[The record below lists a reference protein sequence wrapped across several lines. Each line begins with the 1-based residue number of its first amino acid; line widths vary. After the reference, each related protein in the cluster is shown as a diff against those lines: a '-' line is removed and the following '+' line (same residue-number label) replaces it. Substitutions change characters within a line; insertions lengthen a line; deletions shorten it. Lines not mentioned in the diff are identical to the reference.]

1 VQSQSLQSQINNE
14 TDTKPNIY
22 YLSATAPMD
31 WLLKAEMPVAMKTW
45 KAVNPFMWGIVG
57 LNVLGVLV
65 MLGKQLLIKEEPLES
80 EEAKQGGG
88 NQYAD

>member
-1 VQSQSLQSQINNE
+1 
-14 TDTKPNIY
+14 
-22 YLSATAPMD
+22 MD
-31 WLLKAEMPVAMKTW
+31 WPVKAEAPVAMKIW

-65 MLGKQLLIKEEPLES
+65 MLGKQLLVKDGPLES

-88 NQYAD
+88 N